1 MKQYVIE
8 WDKVR
13 IAGDSPVVVIAEG
26 CDNHLGSLDRAKA
39 MVRAAKEA
47 GADAIK
53 FQHHLPDE
61 EMLPDAPMSKNFDE
75 PLYEFLKK
83 YALSIRDHA
92 ELKKYCE
99 SRGIAY
105 LCTPFSW
112 PAALELA
119 EIGLEVFKI
128 GSGEMRDVYY
138 LENLA
143 RLGRPLIIST
153 GMSGLKEIDKTYGL
167 LEKTNL
173 PFCLMNCL
181 SEYPPRYED
190 LNLNVIGIMHNRY
203 PKAIIGHSDHTP
215 TLYTSYAAVA
225 LGAKII
231 EKHVTI
237 DKKLPGPDRDVSIDF
252 SELAELVR
260 GIRIIEK
267 AFGTSKQVNER
278 EEPIRKWAYRS
289 IVAKVAISAG
299 QTLTRE
305 MLCTKRP
312 GTGILSEHLHDV
324 VGSKALRD
332 IMVGEMISWGDV
344 ERRAQ

>member
-1 MKQYVIE
+1 MKRYVIE

-13 IAGDSPVVVIAEG
+13 IAEDGLVVVIAEA
-26 CDNHLGSLDRAKA
+26 CDNHLGSMDRARA

-47 GADAIK
+47 GADVIK

-61 EMLPDAPMSKNFDE
+61 EMLPNAPMSNNFDE

-83 YALSIRDHA
+83 YALPIKGHV

-99 SRGIAY
+99 SQGIAY

-112 PAALELA
+112 PAAIELA

-138 LENLA
+138 LENLVKM
-143 RLGRPLIIST
+143 GRPLIIST
-153 GMSGLKEIDKTYGL
+153 GMSRLEEIDKTWGL
-167 LEKTNL
+167 LEKSNL

-190 LNLNVIGIMHNRY
+190 LNLNVIEIMHDRY

-215 TLYTSYAAVA
+215 TLYTSFAAVT
-225 LGAKII
+225 LGAKVI
-231 EKHVTI
+231 EKHVTL
-237 DKKLPGPDRDVSIDF
+237 DKKLPGPDRDVSVDF
-252 SELAELVR
+252 SEFAELVR

-267 AFGTSKQVNER
+267 SMGMFKQVNEN
-278 EEPIRKWAYRS
+278 EKPIRKWAYRS
-289 IVAKVAISAG
+289 VVAKVAIPAG
-299 QTLTRE
+299 QTLTKE

-312 GTGILSEHLHDV
+312 GTGILSEHIHEI
-324 VGSKALRD
+324 VGSKACRN
-332 IMVGEMISWGDV
+332 IAENEMISWDDV
-344 ERRAQ
+344 ERCTQ